1 VAHVS
6 LRIER
11 HDAAVT
17 VALDRPD
24 VLNALDGP
32 LIAALTAAFEDAASD
47 PTVRVVV
54 LTGEGRAFCAG
65 ADIAWMQKMGESSLE
80 ANVED
85 ARRLAALMQAI
96 DRCPKPTIARIN
108 GSAFGGALGL
118 VACCDIAIAVRSAVV
133 AASEV
138 RLGVIPAVITPYL
151 IRAMGA
157 RSVRRLV
164 VTAERISAAEA
175 LRLGLLHEVVEGED
189 IDVAVR
195 RAVKSCLAGGPAA
208 IAAAKTLVADLSG
221 SVSDEVA
228 AETAGRIAAIRAT
241 DEAREGLAAF
251 LERRKPEWVPR

>member
-11 HDAAVT
+11 HDAVVT
-17 VALDRPD
+17 VTLERPD

-65 ADIAWMQKMGESSLE
+65 ADIAWMRRMGESSLE

-108 GSAFGGALGL
+108 GAAFGGALGL
-118 VACCDIAIAVRSAVV
+118 VACCDVAIAVPSAVF

-138 RLGVIPAVITPYL
+138 RLGVIPAVIAPYL

-164 VTAERISAAEA
+164 ATAERISAAEA
-175 LRLGLLHEVVEGED
+175 LRLGLLHEIGED

-195 RAVKSCLAGGPAA
+195 RAADSCLAGGPAA

-228 AETAGRIAAIRAT
+228 AEAAGRIAAIRAT